1 MKSCRAVGDP
11 VNALVASRARPQGL
25 CNFLS
30 LQYPRWLKTD
40 RITVKN
46 PNTGKIYFSK
56 KRSSSAF
63 IKKKKEHTNVAES
76 YWGTHAPSAHPVPT
90 ALSINFYVELVNLKH
105 RNCHQKNA
113 EINLD

>member
-40 RITVKN
+40 RITVKK

-63 IKKKKEHTNVAES
+63 IKKKKEHINVAES

-90 ALSINFYVELVNLKH
+90 ALSINFYVELVNLKQELSSKK
-105 RNCHQKNA
+105 C
-113 EINLD
+113 